1 MNFFEQELKKIM
13 DGSAVLKDQRYVGRI
28 CCGKIDNDIRGR
40 VEFVTLGTS
49 GNYGGIKISAIN
61 RKEGVID
68 SMLLRFSDIFGKKQ
82 VNNPN
87 FKDGIVPHIWED
99 GGKREWYVYH
109 PTAGDY
115 RQLAGEI
122 ENYLGIFQEE
132 AMDHT
137 EGIQQVMQ
145 V

>member
-1 MNFFEQELKKIM
+1 MN
-13 DGSAVLKDQRYVGRI
+13 GNTVLKDQRYVGRI

-68 SMLLRFSDIFGKKQ
+68 SMLLRFSDIFGKKK

-87 FKDGIVPHIWED
+87 FKDGIVPHIWENRSGMFIIRQQLITD
-99 GGKREWYVYH
+99 SLSGKLKITLEFFWKRQWTTRRECS
-109 PTAGDY
+109 
-115 RQLAGEI
+115 R
-122 ENYLGIFQEE
+122 
-132 AMDHT
+132 
-137 EGIQQVMQ
+137 
-145 V
+145 